1 MFCKFLTTFLFL
13 VVTFSWMPASSAAE
27 DKSAKPASKKSKSEK
42 EWRSLFDGKT
52 LKGWESTKFGG
63 EGDVTVENGAIILE
77 IGNYMTGIRTT
88 QKIPKINYEVE
99 LKAQRVAGTDFF
111 CGMTFPVGDDPCSL
125 ILGGWGGGVCGLS
138 SIDGLDASENQTT
151 SYRQFKN
158 ETWYNVRLR
167 VTKEK
172 IEAWI
177 DNEQIV
183 DQELDGRRVSIRSEV
198 ELSKPFGFATWATCG
213 ALKDI
218 KIRELPAKSK
228 SKTES
233 APPKKS

>member
-1 MFCKFLTTFLFL
+1 MFPKAAIAVQFLTVGFLLSHPCFGAENA
-13 VVTFSWMPASSAAE
+13 PAK
-27 DKSAKPASKKSKSEK
+27 KSAKKKNSET
-42 EWRSLFDGKT
+42 EWRSLFDGKS
-52 LKGWESTKFGG
+52 LKGWEISKFGG
-63 EGDVTVENGAIILE
+63 EGDVSVEKGAIYLD

-88 QKIPKINYEVE
+88 QEIPKIDYEVQLE
-99 LKAQRVAGTDFF
+99 AQRVTGTDFF
-111 CGMTFPVGDDPCSL
+111 CGFTFPVGKDPCSL

-158 ETWYNVRLR
+158 GKWYTVRLR

-177 DNEQIV
+177 DDEKIV

-198 ELSKPFGFATWATCG
+198 DLSRPFGFATFATCG

-218 KIRELPAKSK
+218 KIRKLKPQK
-228 SKTES
+228 KT
-233 APPKKS
+233 KG

>member
-1 MFCKFLTTFLFL
+1 MIQKMTQAMLIVGIAVL
-13 VVTFSWMPASSAAE
+13 SHSANMLA
-27 DKSAKPASKKSKSEK
+27 DDAPTKKKDSKKK

-52 LKGWESTKFGG
+52 LKGWEVAKFGG
-63 EGDVTVENGAIILE
+63 EGDVTVENGAVYLE
-77 IGNYMTGIRTT
+77 IGNYMTGIRAT
-88 QKIPKINYEVE
+88 QEIPKIDYEVE

-158 ETWYNVRLR
+158 GTWYQVRLR

-177 DNEQIV
+177 DDEQIV
-183 DQELDGRRVSIRSEV
+183 DQELDGRKVSIRSEV

-218 KIRELPAKSK
+218 KIRKIAAASNSK
-228 SKTES
+228 EDNGKPVSQ
-233 APPKKS
+233 

>member
-1 MFCKFLTTFLFL
+1 MFPKVAIAVQFLTVGLL
-13 VVTFSWMPASSAAE
+13 LLHPCSGAENAPA
-27 DKSAKPASKKSKSEK
+27 KKFAGKKDSET
-42 EWRSLFDGKT
+42 EWKSLFDGKS
-52 LKGWESTKFGG
+52 LKGWEISKFGG
-63 EGDVTVENGAIILE
+63 EGDVSVEKGAIYLD

-88 QKIPKINYEVE
+88 QEIPKIDYEVQ

-111 CGMTFPVGDDPCSL
+111 CGLTFPVGKDPCSL

-158 ETWYNVRLR
+158 GKWYTVRLR
-167 VTKEK
+167 VAKEK

-177 DNEQIV
+177 DDEKIV

-198 ELSKPFGFATWATCG
+198 DLSKPFGFATFATCG

-218 KIRELPAKSK
+218 KIRKLKPQK
-228 SKTES
+228 KTKGET
-233 APPKKS
+233 KE

>member
-1 MFCKFLTTFLFL
+1 MIFKLTATVLCLGIAFH
-13 VVTFSWMPASSAAE
+13 TTPSCQAAE
-27 DKSAKPASKKSKSEK
+27 QDTAKQTKKKSKSEK
-42 EWRSLFDGKT
+42 QWRSLFDGKS

-77 IGNYMTGIRTT
+77 IGNYMTGIRAT

-151 SYRQFKN
+151 SYHQFKN
-158 ETWYNVRLR
+158 ETWYSVRLR

-177 DNEQIV
+177 DDEQIV

-218 KIRELPAKSK
+218 KIRELP
-228 SKTES
+228 
-233 APPKKS
+233 PKKESTKEKKSE